1 MLFDFEMKHRI
12 ISFVLDKAELLLHSQ
27 FQHNLLFK
35 RSHPLWY
42 PLLSSLTSLC
52 CSSCST
58 LIPWCSTIAPFSP
71 VWIGP
76 SSTNGKPSV
85 LLVDALPIRKAPISK
100 PFWFVFGKE

>member
-1 MLFDFEMKHRI
+1 MLFDCEMNHRI
-12 ISFVLDKAELLLHSQ
+12 ISCVLDKAELLLHSS
-27 FQHNLLFK
+27 FEHIPLFK

-42 PLLSSLTSLC
+42 PLQPSLTSLC
-52 CSSCST
+52 CSSYST

-76 SSTNGKPSV
+76 SSTNGKRSV